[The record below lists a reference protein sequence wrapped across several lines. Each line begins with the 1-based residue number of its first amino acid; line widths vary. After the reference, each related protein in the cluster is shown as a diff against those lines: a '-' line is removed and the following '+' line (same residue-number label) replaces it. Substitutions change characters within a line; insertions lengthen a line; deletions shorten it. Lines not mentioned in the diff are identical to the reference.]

1 MKRCYF
7 NIFLKFKIVSKVFDG
22 GLEMATLEEIS
33 ALYDKYVMETYAR
46 ADLLFVRGRGA
57 RLWDA
62 AGREFLDFAAG
73 IAVCSLGH
81 CHPAVTQAIQEQAAR
96 LVHTSN
102 LFLNEWQP
110 RLAEKLIRHGF
121 EGGACFFC
129 NSGAEANEALIKL
142 ARKAGNERG
151 RNEIIVMNDSFHG
164 RTLATLA
171 ATGRSKYR
179 KGFQPDMPGFRFADY
194 NSVESIR
201 EAINE
206 KTAAVML
213 EPVQGEGGLIPS
225 KPGYLQAV
233 RDLCDEHGIMLLFD
247 EVQCGMGR
255 TGSFFAWQHFGVKP
269 DALSMAKALGNGFP
283 VGAMLASEKYAKILT
298 PGTHASTF
306 GGTPLACAAACA
318 VIDAYD
324 REKVLDN
331 VRERSAYL
339 MEKLQGFVGK
349 YPGVKGVRGVG
360 LMLGLLLDRPAA
372 SILAALREE
381 GMIALSAGET
391 VLRLVP
397 PLTITQEECEK
408 AVALMDRALA
418 RETSN

>member
-1 MKRCYF
+1 
-7 NIFLKFKIVSKVFDG
+7 
-22 GLEMATLEEIS
+22 MATLKEIS
-33 ALYDKYVMETYAR
+33 GLYEKYVMETYAR
-46 ADLLFVRGRGA
+46 ADLLFVRGKGT

-62 AGREFLDFAAG
+62 DGREFLDFAAG

-81 CHPAVTQAIQEQAAR
+81 CHPAVTKAIQEQAGK

-110 RLAEKLIRHGF
+110 RLAEKLINHAF
-121 EGGACFFC
+121 DGGVCFFC
-129 NSGAEANEALIKL
+129 NSGAEANEGLIKL
-142 ARKAGNERG
+142 ARKAGNEKG

-171 ATGRSKYR
+171 ATGRAKYR
-179 KGFQPDMPGFRFADY
+179 KGFQPDMPGFKFVDFNDVDA
-194 NSVESIR
+194 IR
-201 EAINE
+201 AAINE

-213 EPVQGEGGLIPS
+213 EPVQGEGGLIPA
-225 KPGYLQAV
+225 KDGYLKAV

-269 DALSMAKALGNGFP
+269 DALSMAKAVANGFP
-283 VGAMLASEKYAKILT
+283 MGVLLASEKYSKILT

-318 VIDAYD
+318 VLDTYD
-324 REKVLDN
+324 KENILEN
-331 VRERSAYL
+331 VRTRSAYL
-339 MEKLQGFVGK
+339 QEKLQSFVGK
-349 YPGVKGVRGVG
+349 YPCVKGVRGLG
-360 LMLGLLLDRPAA
+360 LMIGLLLDRPAGSVLA
-372 SILAALREE
+372 SLRAK

-397 PLTITQEECEK
+397 PLTVTQEDCEK
-408 AVALMDRALA
+408 AIELIDQALA
-418 RETSN
+418 EVTAG

>member
-1 MKRCYF
+1 
-7 NIFLKFKIVSKVFDG
+7 
-22 GLEMATLEEIS
+22 MAKQEEIS

-46 ADLLFVRGRGA
+46 ANLLFVRGEGT

-62 AGREFLDFAAG
+62 DGREFLDFAAG

-81 CHPAVTQAIQEQAAR
+81 CHPAVTKAIQEQAAK

-110 RLAEKLIRHGF
+110 RLAEKLITHGF
-121 EGGACFFC
+121 DGGVCFFA

-142 ARKAGNERG
+142 ARKAGHDQG
-151 RNEIIVMNDSFHG
+151 RYEIIAMNDSFHG

-179 KGFQPDMPGFRFADY
+179 KGFQPDMPGFKFVDY
-194 NSVESIR
+194 NSIDAIR
-201 EAINE
+201 EAVNE
-206 KTAAVML
+206 HTAAVML
-213 EPVQGEGGLIPS
+213 EPVQGEGGIIPAA
-225 KPGYLQAV
+225 PGYLEAV
-233 RDLCDEHGIMLLFD
+233 RELCDQHGIMLLFD

-255 TGSFFAWQHFGVKP
+255 TGKFFAWQNSGVKP

-283 VGAMLASEKYAKILT
+283 IGAMLASEKYAKVLT

-318 VIDAYD
+318 VIDTFD
-324 REKVLDN
+324 REHILEN
-331 VRERSAYL
+331 VQTRSAYL
-339 MEKLQGFVGK
+339 MEKLSALSSK
-349 YPGVKGVRGVG
+349 YPCVKGIRGLG
-360 LMLGLLLDRPAA
+360 LMIGVVMDRP
-372 SILAALREE
+372 SGPVLAILREK

-397 PLTITQEECEK
+397 PLTVTQADCEK
-408 AVALMDRALA
+408 AVALIDEAFERLSA
-418 RETSN
+418 N

>member
-1 MKRCYF
+1 
-7 NIFLKFKIVSKVFDG
+7 
-22 GLEMATLEEIS
+22 MATLEEIS

-46 ADLLFVRGRGA
+46 ADLLFVRGQGT

-62 AGREFLDFAAG
+62 DGREFLDFAAG

-81 CHPAVTQAIQEQAAR
+81 CHPSVTRAIQEQAAK

-121 EGGACFFC
+121 DGGVCFFC

-142 ARKAGNERG
+142 ARKAGNEKG

-179 KGFQPDMPGFRFADY
+179 KGFQPDMPGFKFVDY
-194 NSVESIR
+194 NNVEAIR

-233 RDLCDEHGIMLLFD
+233 RDLCDEHGILLLFD

-269 DALSMAKALGNGFP
+269 DAVSMAKALGNGFP
-283 VGAMLASEKYAKILT
+283 IGAMLASEKYAKVLT

-306 GGTPLACAAACA
+306 GGTPLATAAACA
-318 VIDAYD
+318 VIDAFD
-324 REKVLDN
+324 REKILDN
-331 VRERSAYL
+331 VRARSAYL
-339 MEKLQGFVGK
+339 MEKLQEFVGK
-349 YPGVKGVRGVG
+349 YPCVKGVRGVG

-372 SILAALREE
+372 STLAVLREQ

-397 PLTITQEECEK
+397 PLTVTQEDCEM
-408 AVALMDRALA
+408 AIALIDQALA
-418 RETSN
+418 RISAT

>member
-1 MKRCYF
+1 
-7 NIFLKFKIVSKVFDG
+7 
-22 GLEMATLEEIS
+22 MATLNEIS
-33 ALYDKYVMETYAR
+33 ALYEKYVMETYAR
-46 ADLLFVRGRGA
+46 ADLLFVRGNGT

-62 AGREFLDFAAG
+62 EGREFLDFAAG

-81 CHPAVTQAIQEQAAR
+81 CHPAVTKAIQEQAGK

-110 RLAEKLIRHGF
+110 RLAEKLIQHGF
-121 EGGACFFC
+121 DGGVCFFC
-129 NSGAEANEALIKL
+129 NSGAEANEGLIKL
-142 ARKAGNERG
+142 ARKAGNEKG

-171 ATGRSKYR
+171 ATGRAKYR
-179 KGFQPDMPGFRFADY
+179 KGFQPDMPGFKFVDFNDIDAVRA
-194 NSVESIR
+194 
-201 EAINE
+201 AINE

-213 EPVQGEGGLIPS
+213 EPVQGEGGLIPA
-225 KPGYLQAV
+225 KEGYLQAV

-269 DALSMAKALGNGFP
+269 DAFSMAKAVANGFP
-283 VGAMLASEKYAKILT
+283 MGVLLASEKYSKILT

-318 VIDAYD
+318 VLDTYD
-324 REKVLDN
+324 KANILEN
-331 VRERSAYL
+331 VRARSAFL
-339 MEKLQGFVGK
+339 AEKLQGFVGK
-349 YPGVKGVRGVG
+349 YPCVKGVRGLG
-360 LMLGLLLDRPAA
+360 LMIGLLLDRPAGSVLA
-372 SILAALREE
+372 SLRAK

-397 PLTITQEECEK
+397 PLTVTQEDCEK
-408 AVALMDRALA
+408 AIELIDQALA
-418 RETSN
+418 EVTAG